1 MSARIRMLKAA
12 FGGDLTN
19 GGRTLLCATLG
30 HPPKDRGTSI
40 TEKVGA
46 PGNLLVHSHNG
57 TPADALAMKDRALGV
72 LGERQTYSGPARQSN
87 PAEVRRR
94 EEARRKAEAQ
104 ERAETLRLQ
113 RRAHSMWR
121 EAIDPADSPVSSYLR
136 SRGLDLPPHIAGAVI
151 RYHPRCPW
159 GEGTAPAMVTLIR
172 AVHTGEPIG
181 IHRTAFDQSGAKI
194 GRKVFGSAAG
204 GAIMLDD
211 FADVGSGLTVGE
223 GVETCLAA
231 RQLGLAPVWAL
242 ISVGNIGALP
252 VLAGVEALTVL
263 GEVDTAPSRPSATAF
278 ERVAAR
284 WHAEGRAVDLVMPR
298 IGRDMN
304 DVILGREAA

>member
-1 MSARIRMLKAA
+1 MLSLLEIARAVGGKIR
-12 FGGDLTN
+12 GN
-19 GGRTLLCATLG
+19 R
-30 HPPKDRGTSI
+30 
-40 TEKVGA
+40 VYA
-46 PGNLLVHSHNG
+46 PGPGHSG
-57 TPADALAMKDRALGV
+57 RDLSMSIRLADTKDGFVVTSFAGDDWAVCRDHVAAQLG
-72 LGERQTYSGPARQSN
+72 LPSDYWRRTRELD
-87 PAEVRRR
+87 PAEMQRRA
-94 EEARRKAEAQ
+94 EARRRAEAQ
-104 ERAETLRLQ
+104 ERAETARLQ
-113 RRAHSMWR
+113 RRALGMWR
-121 EAIDPADSPVSSYLR
+121 EAIDPADTPVPSYLR
-136 SRGLDLPPHIAGAVI
+136 SRGLNLPPQIAGDVI

-159 GEGTAPAMVTLIR
+159 GEGTAPAMVALIR

-194 GRKVFGSAAG
+194 GRKVFGSAAA

-263 GEVDTAPSRPSATAF
+263 GEVDTAPNRPSATAF

-284 WHAEGRAVDLVMPR
+284 WHAEARAVDLVMPR
-298 IGRDMN
+298 VGRDMN